1 MTQLGSLGQEAGGKM
16 EIGQEEGRTEGG
28 RAGARQGRKAVGQEG
43 GRREGGRTGGRQ
55 GRRKEGLLPVS

>member
-28 RAGARQGRKAVGQEG
+28 RAGARQGRRQGGQEG
-43 GRREGGRTGGRQ
+43 EVLYKGE
-55 GRRKEGLLPVS
+55 